1 MPEQARPA
9 HADEREA
16 NRAEHEAIMAR
27 IDGFLELSH
36 AEFAAN
42 RAEHEA
48 LREEFAANR
57 AEHEALREELAANRK
72 EHEANRKEH
81 EVNRGEHAE
90 LREMMAKLGVEMT
103 KLGVEFEQ
111 HRNDTKALADGI
123 LGLVRKTTAL
133 EGADAALDCR
143 VTNLEVRVASL
154 VPKGQGRKKVGPA

>member
-16 NRAEHEAIMAR
+16 SRAEHEAIMAR

-57 AEHEALREELAANRK
+57 KEHEALREELAA
-72 EHEANRKEH
+72 
-81 EVNRGEHAE
+81 NRGEHAE